1 MPGCIAWI
9 VKLTFSE
16 SMEAVY
22 MAADKI
28 RILIV
33 DDIAETRENIRKLL
47 QFESDVDVVGAAR
60 SGKEGIQL
68 AQELDP
74 DVVLMDI
81 NMPDIDGITATD
93 IIRKK
98 SSHIQVVILSVQSD
112 QNYMRKAMLAGARDF
127 LTKPPLGDELISAIR
142 RAGDMA
148 QAERAKGAQQH
159 LAAVSVAGG
168 ASAAA
173 NYASVS
179 KGKVITVY
187 SPKGGTGCTTIAVN
201 LAIALNNEDTRAA
214 LVDANLQFGDVAIF
228 VNEQGKNTI
237 LELAPRVDELEP
249 DVVEEILIYHGASG
263 LRILAAPQRPEM
275 AEKISTDQFI
285 KVVQYLQKMYAYIVV
300 DTAHIL
306 SDVVLSLIDISDVVV
321 LVTTQEIPS
330 IKNARLFLDLLQTMG
345 IGKERVVFTMNRY
358 DKRIGITPERVSENL
373 KHEISV
379 TIPLDEKVAITA
391 VNRGVPFMLDNK
403 AQPVGR
409 GIFSLAE
416 AVRARLTTLES
427 ETEVPGKR

>member
-1 MPGCIAWI
+1 
-9 VKLTFSE
+9 
-16 SMEAVY
+16 

-47 QFESDVDVVGAAR
+47 QFETDVEVVGTAR

-68 AQELDP
+68 ASELDP

-81 NMPDIDGITATD
+81 NMPDIDGITATET
-93 IIRKK
+93 IRKK
-98 SSHIQVVILSVQSD
+98 STHIQVVILSVQSD
-112 QNYMRKAMLAGARDF
+112 QSYMRKAMLAGARDF
-127 LTKPPLGDELISAIR
+127 LNKPPLGNELISAIR
-142 RAGDMA
+142 GAGEVA
-148 QAERAKGAQQH
+148 QTERAKGAQQQQ
-159 LAAVSVAGG
+159 LVTAAAAAG
-168 ASAAA
+168 ASGGMSGFSLAT
-173 NYASVS
+173 
-179 KGKVITVY
+179 KGKIVVVY

-201 LAIALNNEDTRAA
+201 LAIALNNEDTHAL

-228 VNEQGKNTI
+228 VNEQGKNTV
-237 LELAPRVDELEP
+237 LDLAPRVNELDP
-249 DVVEEILIYHGASG
+249 EIIEDTLINHAASG

-275 AEKISTDQFI
+275 AERVVSDQFI
-285 KVVQYLQKMYAYIVV
+285 KLLQYLQKMYAYVVV
-300 DTAHIL
+300 DASHIL
-306 SDVVLSLIDISDVVV
+306 SDIVLSMFDISDLIV

-330 IKNARLFLDLLQTMG
+330 IKNARLFLDLLQT
-345 IGKERVVFTMNRY
+345 IGMSKDHVVFAMNRY

-373 KHEISV
+373 KHEISA

-403 AQPVGR
+403 SQPVGR

-416 AVRARLTTLES
+416 AVRARLATLEAEES
-427 ETEVPGKR
+427 EMSGKR